1 MIIVLAGGS
10 GFLGR
15 ALAAHFHTQGHQ
27 VRVLT
32 RRPRAG
38 STSEVAW
45 TPDGTSGAWASAL
58 ADADAIVNLA
68 GEGIADQRWSE
79 PRKQALR
86 TSRLLPAR
94 SLAAA
99 LATLPPRPR
108 LLITSSAV
116 GFYGAHGDQPVTEQT
131 PPGTDFLAQ
140 LCVEWE
146 RESAAAAS
154 ADTQVALVRTG
165 IVLHPDGGALKSMLL
180 PFRLGVG
187 GPMGAGR
194 QFMPWIHLD
203 DWIRLVA
210 WLASGGAAA
219 PGPDKAA
226 HAPHVTIWNATAP
239 TPVTNAAFA
248 HALGRALHR
257 PAFLPAPG
265 VALRLLLGEFA
276 TFLLTGARVL
286 PAAAEA
292 AGFRFRFRELEPAL
306 ADLL

>member
-1 MIIVLAGGS
+1 MTIVLAGGS

-15 ALAAHFHTQGHQ
+15 ALAAHFQTQGHE

-45 TPDGTSGAWASAL
+45 TPDGTSGPWATAL
-58 ADADAIVNLA
+58 ADADVIVNLA
-68 GEGIADQRWSE
+68 GEGIADRRWSE
-79 PRKQALR
+79 ARKQALR
-86 TSRLLPAR
+86 TSRILPAR

-99 LATLPPRPR
+99 LTSLTPRPR

-116 GFYGAHGDQPVTEQT
+116 GFYGAHGDDPVTEQT
-131 PPGTDFLAQ
+131 PSGTDFLSQ

-154 ADTQVALVRTG
+154 SHTHVAMVRTG

-187 GPMGAGR
+187 GPMGTGR

-210 WLASGGAAA
+210 WLAGGGAVAA
-219 PGPDKAA
+219 RQDQPSGT
-226 HAPHVTIWNATAP
+226 PHVTIWNATAP
-239 TPVTNAAFA
+239 TPVTNASFA
-248 HALGRALHR
+248 RTLGRVLHR
-257 PAFLPAPG
+257 PAFVPAPG
-265 VALRLLLGEFA
+265 LRCA
-276 TFLLTGARVL
+276 CCSASS
-286 PAAAEA
+286 P
-292 AGFRFRFRELEPAL
+292 PSC
-306 ADLL
+306 